1 MSIESHVRTI
11 GILHIVHSA
20 FLVLI
25 GLFLLALMA
34 GIGAVTED
42 ETAFFVLGGIG
53 TLLSVILLILALPGL
68 IGAVGL
74 LQRQPWGRILTLV
87 VSFLKLIDFP
97 LGTAL
102 GVYSI
107 VILLR
112 EDGVEYFERRD
123 RLAPASQAH

>member
-20 FLVLI
+20 ILVLI
-25 GLFLLALMA
+25 GLFLLGLMG
-34 GIGAVTED
+34 GIGVATED
-42 ETAFFVLGGIG
+42 ETAFLVLGVLG
-53 TLLSVILLILALPGL
+53 TLLTFILFLFALPGF
-68 IGAVGL
+68 IGALGL
-74 LQRQPWGRILTLV
+74 LQRQSWGRILILV

-112 EDGVEYFERRD
+112 EDGVQYFESHR
-123 RLAPASQAH
+123 SQVART

>member
-1 MSIESHVRTI
+1 MTMESHIRTI

-25 GLFLLALMA
+25 GLFLLGLMG
-34 GIGAVTED
+34 GIGVATED
-42 ETAFFVLGGIG
+42 ETAFLILGGLG
-53 TLLSVILLILALPGL
+53 TLLTFIFFLFALPGF
-68 IGAVGL
+68 IGALGL
-74 LQRQPWGRILTLV
+74 LQRQSWGRIVILV

-107 VILLR
+107 VILFR
-112 EDGVEYFERRD
+112 EDGVQYFESHGSHVPR
-123 RLAPASQAH
+123 A

>member
-1 MSIESHVRTI
+1 MSIESHIRTI

-25 GLFLLALMA
+25 GLFLLGLMG
-34 GIGAVTED
+34 GIGAATHD
-42 ETAFFVLGGIG
+42 ETAFLVLGGIG
-53 TLLSVILLILALPGL
+53 TLLTFVLFLFALPGFL
-68 IGAVGL
+68 GALGL
-74 LQRQPWGRILTLV
+74 LQHQGWGRILVLI
-87 VSFLKLIDFP
+87 VSFFKLIDFP

-112 EDGVEYFERRD
+112 EDVVRFFESPPTRNP
-123 RLAPASQAH
+123 LP